1 MSLNKDEFKTL
12 KKESELKPQTQIP
25 NPYILLLDGE
35 NILYFKLW
43 LFLIWQNFKVCNITG
58 L

>member
-35 NILYFKLW
+35 NILYFKL
-43 LFLIWQNFKVCNITG
+43 
-58 L
+58 